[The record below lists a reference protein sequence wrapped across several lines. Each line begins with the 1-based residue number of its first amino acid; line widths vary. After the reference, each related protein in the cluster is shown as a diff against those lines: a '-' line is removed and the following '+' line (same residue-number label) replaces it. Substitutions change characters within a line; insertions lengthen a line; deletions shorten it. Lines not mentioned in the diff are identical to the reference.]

1 MIYLASNL
9 MIMATKNWVI
19 DPTHS
24 EVHFKIK
31 HLMITNVTGSFDVF
45 NASAKTDEEDFTKA
59 KISFTAD
66 VNSISTGNEQ
76 RDGHLKSADFFDA
89 EKFPQIK
96 FTATKAVSIDN
107 DGSFDLYGDLTIR
120 DVTKNV
126 KLAVEFGGVVKDP
139 YGNTKAGFTINGKIN
154 RKDFG
159 LTWNAV
165 TEAGGVVVSDEV
177 RIIAEIQLVEQPVA
191 EEIQLAEQ

>member
-1 MIYLASNL
+1 
-9 MIMATKNWVI
+9 MATRTWAI

-31 HLMITNVTGSFDVF
+31 HLMITNVTGSFDIF
-45 NASAKTDEEDFTKA
+45 QASVATEDEDFSKA
-59 KISFTAD
+59 KVSFTAD
-66 VNSISTGNEQ
+66 VDSISTGNEQ

-89 EKFPQIK
+89 ATYPQIK
-96 FTATKAVSIDN
+96 FIATKAENVDN
-107 DGSFDLYGDLTIR
+107 DGSYELYGDLTIR

-126 KLAVEFGGVVKDP
+126 KLSVEFGGVVKDP

-159 LTWNAV
+159 LTWNGV
-165 TEAGGVVVSDEV
+165 TEAGGIVVSDEV
-177 RIIAEIQLVEQPVA
+177 RIISEIQLIEQA
-191 EEIQLAEQ
+191 

>member
-1 MIYLASNL
+1 
-9 MIMATKNWVI
+9 MATRTWAI

-31 HLMITNVTGSFDVF
+31 HLMITNVTGSFNIF
-45 NASAKTDEEDFTKA
+45 AASVATQYEDFSKA

-66 VNSISTGNEQ
+66 VASINTGNEQ
-76 RDGHLKSADFFDA
+76 RDGHLKARDFFDA
-89 EKFPQIK
+89 ATYPQIK
-96 FTATKAVSIDN
+96 FVATKADNVDN
-107 DGSFDLYGDLTIR
+107 DGSYELFGDLTIR

-126 KLAVEFGGVVKDP
+126 KLSVEFGGVVKDM

-159 LTWNAV
+159 LTWNGV
-165 TEAGGVVVSDEV
+165 TDAGGIVLSEDVK
-177 RIIAEIQLVEQPVA
+177 IISEIQLIEQA
-191 EEIQLAEQ
+191 